1 MCFGLRNP
9 SVCFDEP
16 LALGALVDEEAEDAS
31 ALLSMIV
38 SLQVPG
44 EVAVFEC
51 SPGLQPSDQHPWAN
65 YVKGVAHEYLADV
78 PAGKRLVFDFA
89 VASSVPL
96 GSGLSSSAS
105 LEVAVATFIER
116 ITGKKQ
122 ALVTKARRC
131 QAAEHK
137 FANTPCGIMDQFI
150 SAMGQEDA
158 ALLIDC
164 QSDKVLE
171 EVVFPD
177 SSHTILVCNSNVKHQ
192 LGASEYPVRVQ
203 QCKVVEKAL
212 GKRFGE
218 QNFPNGLRDATPSMV
233 EDLRKA
239 NALDDVHYRRAKH
252 VVTENE
258 RCQVRSCTA
267 VPRFVQT

>member
-105 LEVAVATFIER
+105 LEVR
-116 ITGKKQ
+116 
-122 ALVTKARRC
+122 
-131 QAAEHK
+131 
-137 FANTPCGIMDQFI
+137 
-150 SAMGQEDA
+150 
-158 ALLIDC
+158 
-164 QSDKVLE
+164 
-171 EVVFPD
+171 
-177 SSHTILVCNSNVKHQ
+177 
-192 LGASEYPVRVQ
+192 
-203 QCKVVEKAL
+203 
-212 GKRFGE
+212 
-218 QNFPNGLRDATPSMV
+218 
-233 EDLRKA
+233 
-239 NALDDVHYRRAKH
+239 
-252 VVTENE
+252 
-258 RCQVRSCTA
+258 
-267 VPRFVQT
+267 